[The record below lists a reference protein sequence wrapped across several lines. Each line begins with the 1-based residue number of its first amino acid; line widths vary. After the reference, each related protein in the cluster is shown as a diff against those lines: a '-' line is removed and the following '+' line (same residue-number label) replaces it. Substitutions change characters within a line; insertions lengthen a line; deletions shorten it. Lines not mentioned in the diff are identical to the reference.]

1 MGHSHSSPISIR
13 RSRTVMGAAGAAAAA
28 MVLGMSSP
36 SSAARTGTHGATA
49 SRLAVQVTPA
59 LPGCA
64 WPVETTPTTS
74 NVAAP
79 DPFATYWT
87 TPFRASPRDS
97 ITIRGS
103 YPTSRFMSFAVY
115 NDSFQLFTNTVHG
128 KSVVSDLSDYQITA
142 NHGSRNPWRSGRVG
156 RHVAFTVRLRPTVT
170 AAQQHSENA
179 IPMIDQN
186 PPASPS
192 GPRGVGYVIFRTY
205 VPAGGNT
212 KVQLP
217 AITVTRGRRS
227 TTLPPCPRGTQSPE
241 SNHAAS
247 VAMLAARRPLTAGS
261 ADPPELQYFGPSAA
275 SQGGLFPN
283 PVNAYLLMEFTPR
296 QGYVVVT
303 HGKAPT
309 SPAQAGRGVPGDS
322 IGAYPYAGSGRNSR
336 FATGRSPTTSTRRP
350 TR

>member
-1 MGHSHSSPISIR
+1 
-13 RSRTVMGAAGAAAAA
+13 MGAAGAAAAA

-49 SRLAVQVTPA
+49 SRPAVQVTPA

-87 TPFRASPRDS
+87 TPFLASPRDS

-142 NHGSRNPWRSGRVG
+142 NHGSSNPWRSGRVG

-217 AITVTRGRRS
+217 AITVTRGPAEHHPAPM
-227 TTLPPCPRGTQSPE
+227 PPGDPIPGKQSRGIRGD
-241 SNHAAS
+241 
-247 VAMLAARRPLTAGS
+247 ARRQ
-261 ADPPELQYFGPSAA
+261 E
-275 SQGGLFPN
+275 
-283 PVNAYLLMEFTPR
+283 
-296 QGYVVVT
+296 
-303 HGKAPT
+303 T
-309 SPAQAGRGVPGDS
+309 SHRWQR
-322 IGAYPYAGSGRNSR
+322 
-336 FATGRSPTTSTRRP
+336 
-350 TR
+350 